1 MCLRKEMLY
10 IAYTYKKEDCD
21 CKYCLYYSHG
31 KCKLSWCCCYED
43 KVRTGSPFT
52 KDMQTKIKNRK
63 EKYDR
68 LNH

>member
-1 MCLRKEMLY
+1 MLY

-31 KCKLSWCCCYED
+31 KCKLPWCCCYED

-52 KDMQTKIKNRK
+52 KDMHTEQKAVFRYLAKKISDQ
-63 EKYDR
+63 EDF
-68 LNH
+68 